1 MRNIGTSILF
11 HHHGLQEKDRKREE
25 AKTDIFTRFELWRM
39 KFPDTNDIRYRC
51 NDIDECRKSND
62 VEQERIAR
70 VNLVIM
76 MTDIDE
82 KHLRHL
88 TNWNKLLLTT
98 LITTTTNELR

>member
-1 MRNIGTSILF
+1 MLF
-11 HHHGLQEKDRKREE
+11 HHHGLQEKDRKERGS
-25 AKTDIFTRFELWRM
+25 KTDIFTRFELWRM
-39 KFPDTNDIRYRC
+39 KFPVTNDIRYRC

-82 KHLRHL
+82 KTFKSLNQL
-88 TNWNKLLLTT
+88 EQAIVDYNEYYNNKRIKVKLK
-98 LITTTTNELR
+98 RA